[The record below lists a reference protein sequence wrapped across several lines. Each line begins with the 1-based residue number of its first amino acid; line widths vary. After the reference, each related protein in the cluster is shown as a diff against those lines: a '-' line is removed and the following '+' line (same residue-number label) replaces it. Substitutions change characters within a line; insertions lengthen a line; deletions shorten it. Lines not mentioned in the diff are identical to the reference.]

1 MAKQIGENEFNWT
14 KRLCRANGKLGYF
27 HTWENYS
34 RPIEANPFVG
44 GAPAGVFSKIFGIVE
59 FSGGS
64 VSRVDP
70 SDIVF
75 CDEENEVLTSMEKGE
90 QQNG

>member
-1 MAKQIGENEFNWT
+1 MAKQIGEIEVNWA
-14 KRLCRANGKLGYF
+14 KRLCNVNGKLGYF

-34 RPIEANPFVG
+34 RPQEASPFIG
-44 GAPAGVFSKIFGIVE
+44 GYPSGVFSKIFGIVE
-59 FSGGS
+59 FAGGP

-75 CDEENEVLTSMEKGE
+75 CDEENEVLTAMEKGA
-90 QQNG
+90 Q